1 MNISFNTNNQYY
13 SPYMKSAQGSLF
25 AQNQVGKQG
34 GTAKNTVMGKTPV
47 NPMASSFDKITDRA
61 AEDRNGLSQQMRQ
74 MIRTLKQ
81 DSLQNQNNKKV
92 NDFLETSGAPDAA
105 ETEMESAEKYNYKE
119 VASKIRSAK
128 TSNSA
133 GQAVLAAK
141 RAVTQIK
148 RKISSG
154 DGDPEELQLALTHAK
169 RMEMVAKKKKHHL
182 ELEEMVTRTQKR
194 DERLDQQKDA
204 VQGMQSAIT
213 QAEEE
218 KITEKE
224 DEIFDEREEMLEEAL
239 AQIEES
245 GEAVS
250 DEMMA
255 ELNKMISEFGEEELK
270 ELQEAME
277 MLETME
283 VVDPHMSREDLED
296 LKRKHR
302 ASEEK
307 AITKANMEYLKDM
320 VKHELGKSGHIP
332 TMGGQNA
339 APIVSGNVSSYSP
352 EAMGSNSLSAS
363 SFSCN
368 A

>member
-1 MNISFNTNNQYY
+1 
-13 SPYMKSAQGSLF
+13 MKSAQGSLF

-34 GTAKNTVMGKTPV
+34 GTAKNTIMGKSPV

-81 DSLQNQNNKKV
+81 DSLQNQNKKKV
-92 NDFLETSGAPDAA
+92 NDFLETSGSPDAA
-105 ETEMESAEKYNYKE
+105 ENEMKSAEKYNYKE
-119 VASKIRSAK
+119 IASKIRSAK

-194 DERLDQQKDA
+194 DERLNQQKDA

-270 ELQEAME
+270 ELEEAME

-283 VVDPHMSREDLED
+283 VVDPHMSREDLEE

-307 AITKANMEYLKDM
+307 AITKADMEYLKDM
-320 VKHELGKSGHIP
+320 IKHEVGKAGNIP
-332 TMGGQNA
+332 AMGGGQTS
-339 APIVSGNVSSYSP
+339 PIVSGNMSFYSS
-352 EAMGSNSLSAS
+352 EAMSSNSLSFS